1 MCQVIVREGKAC
13 VFSWVSG
20 FVRKHEPSLTEE
32 WKVNPEAVLERFDRL
47 GRLDELE
54 TLLDKGILH

>member
-1 MCQVIVREGKAC
+1 MCEVIVRGGNAL
-13 VFSWVSG
+13 VFSWVDG
-20 FVRKHEPSLTEE
+20 YVCKHEPSLLEE
-32 WKVNPEAVLERFDRL
+32 WKVSPEAVLERFDRL

>member
-1 MCQVIVREGKAC
+1 MCEVIVHEGSAL
-13 VFSWVSG
+13 VFIWVSG
-20 FVRKHEPSLTEE
+20 FVRKPEPSLLEE
-32 WKVNPEAVLERFDRL
+32 WKVSPEAVLERFDRL